1 MRNRFL
7 LRVIGAGLLLICSA
21 QIWALTE
28 VDAVEQALRN
38 GTFQQMLHAREQ
50 EATGESLSTGRWF
63 NPEVTY
69 ERETLDVPGG
79 ESLET
84 TLLLSQRFNLAGMKR
99 LERAAA
105 HHDVDAEGGRNAL
118 LKRDRTAETR
128 LAFYQAL
135 TAQQRYARLDALY
148 TDLRRLSTSIQA
160 RVEAGDA
167 SRYDAKRIA
176 QEVAIYAGRRL
187 QMASRVKSEKA
198 YLEMLTGSEVAAVE
212 GTLLPRSGMAPS
224 RDQGLTSH
232 PLIATYDARI
242 SGASTRARAAGRKRW
257 PDVTLSLGRK
267 DINEP
272 GFATDGHIVALGMEL
287 PIGSTG
293 KYEAAASRSRAS
305 ALEAERHLA
314 LIQLKAKSAAAVER
328 FQANRN
334 ASETLSRH
342 GNDGDMLAI
351 AKAAYH
357 AGEISI
363 MAMIDA
369 YNADYE
375 LHERRLEHA
384 LAARQAYIQW
394 QQLAGN

>member
-1 MRNRFL
+1 MHNRFL
-7 LRVIGAGLLLICSA
+7 LFISAGLLLICSA
-21 QIWALTE
+21 PVSALTE

-38 GTFQQMLHAREQ
+38 STFQQALDAREQ
-50 EATGESLSTGRWF
+50 EAAGESLSTGRWF

-84 TLLLSQRFNLAGMKR
+84 TLSLSQRFNLAGIKR

-105 HHDVDAEGGRNAL
+105 RHDVDAEAGRNAL
-118 LKRDRTAETR
+118 LKRERAAETR
-128 LAFYQAL
+128 RAFYQAL
-135 TAQQRYARLDALY
+135 TAEQRYSRLNALY
-148 TDLRRLSTSIQA
+148 TDLHQLSTTVQA

-176 QEVAIYAGRRL
+176 REVAIYAGRRMK
-187 QMASRVKSEKA
+187 MASRVKSEKA
-198 YLEMLTGSEVAAVE
+198 YLQVLTGSEVAAVK
-212 GTLLPRSGMAPS
+212 GTLLPRSDIAPS
-224 RDQGLTSH
+224 RDQDLTSH
-232 PLIATYDARI
+232 PLIATYDARV

-272 GFATDGHIVALGMEL
+272 GFAADGHIVALGMEL
-287 PIGSTG
+287 PIGSNG

-305 ALEAERHLA
+305 ALEAERNLA
-314 LIQLKAKSAAAVER
+314 LMQLKAESAASLEHFR
-328 FQANRN
+328 ANRK

-342 GNDGDMLAI
+342 GDESTMLAI

-394 QQLAGN
+394 QQLTGN